1 MIINNLMQRIDVN
14 LACSRSTKLKHIYAC
29 KIYTMIKKFP
39 KSLLL
44 ALSFA
49 VCSVSGFAQYKEFKL
64 NAKRD
69 TINIIDKKG
78 LKQGKW
84 VNTQPELRGEPGF
97 VEEGLYKNGEKNGYW
112 RRYTAEGDLL
122 AVENYKLGGKDGLQQ
137 YFSFVGELVREENWR
152 GYNPDAPYDTVAVYG
167 AGNNEI
173 IEYKIMKAL
182 PYSVKQ
188 GAWKYYQSGLIYK
201 TEEYER
207 NNLIQPQAPKDIA
220 TKEKP
225 KKVEKTAEMLE
236 WERKN
241 KGKKKVLRDGATG
254 M

>member
-1 MIINNLMQRIDVN
+1 MNKIHLKPFMLCLTLCII
-14 LACSRSTKLKHIYAC
+14 
-29 KIYTMIKKFP
+29 TM
-39 KSLLL
+39 
-44 ALSFA
+44 
-49 VCSVSGFAQYKEFKL
+49 SGFSQYKEFKL

-84 VNTQPELRGEPGF
+84 VINQPELRGEPGF
-97 VEEGLYKNGEKNGYW
+97 VEEGMYKNGEKNAYW
-112 RRYTAEGDLL
+112 RRYTVEGDLL
-122 AVENYKLGGKDGLQQ
+122 AVENFRLGGKDGLQQ
-137 YFSFVGELVREENWR
+137 YFSFVGELVREETWR

-167 AGNNEI
+167 SGNNEI
-173 IEYKIMKAL
+173 IEYKIVKAF

-188 GAWKYYQSGLIYK
+188 GPWKYYQSGLIYK

-207 NNLIQPQAPKDIA
+207 NNLVQPQAPKDVA

-241 KGKKKVLRDGATG
+241 KGKKKVLRDGSTG

>member
-1 MIINNLMQRIDVN
+1 MYKN
-14 LACSRSTKLKHIYAC
+14 H
-29 KIYTMIKKFP
+29 F
-39 KSLLL
+39 KSITVFIFL
-44 ALSFA
+44 FA
-49 VCSVSGFAQYKEFKL
+49 SSLTGFSQYKEFKL
-64 NAKRD
+64 NAKGD
-69 TINIIDKKG
+69 TINIVDKKG

-84 VNTQPELRGEPGF
+84 VINQPELRGEPGF
-97 VEEGLYKNGEKNGYW
+97 VEEGVYKNGEKNGYW

-122 AVENYKLGGKDGLQQ
+122 AVENFKLGGKDGLQQ
-137 YFSFVGELVREENWR
+137 YFSFVGELVREETWR

-173 IEYKIMKAL
+173 VEYKIVKAL

-188 GAWKYYQSGLIYK
+188 GPWKYYQGGLIYK

-207 NNLIQPQAPKDIA
+207 NNLIQPQAVKDVA

-241 KGKKKVLRDGATG
+241 KGKKRVLRDGATG
-254 M
+254 L